1 MQQAAAPSHSPG
13 DPPSLKDTGR
23 SARLDQAAPTPQAAG
38 VPWLWSYVEGSRL
51 PALLQPLFLHGGQV
65 MSQRCSSEEHH
76 AGQPARPQSSACRR
90 ATMQLWVPQEGPQEP
105 RSLGGREGGRDGGGL
120 HSAGRDSGSNGQG
133 LEGTAAPNAAGPEG
147 TGSTDDVLVTS
158 LKRVLVVL
166 LGCFSLLKP
175 LTF

>member
-51 PALLQPLFLHGGQV
+51 PALLQPLLLHGGQV

-105 RSLGGREGGRDGGGL
+105 RSRGGREGGTEEGCILPGEIQGAAARDWKGQRPQTL
-120 HSAGRDSGSNGQG
+120 QGRKERDQQTTFSS
-133 LEGTAAPNAAGPEG
+133 
-147 TGSTDDVLVTS
+147 LV
-158 LKRVLVVL
+158 
-166 LGCFSLLKP
+166 
-175 LTF
+175 